1 MSDVLITGDGQFPM
15 DVQVPILSAQTT
27 KEGRTV
33 IVVQGEH
40 RGRTV
45 GVEISVRG
53 KMKPGIVGDDID
65 KTAFYGSGVVVRST
79 GDRTN
84 HLTDVF
90 SEMYILPIG
99 VAEPLQHL
107 DLTSIALDGDP
118 MLIETEHLNFKV
130 FHDDEDKLGLY
141 FEMFLHIDI
150 PGGYV
155 RFDEKDEKYRANV
168 LKSFGALRPTPA

>member
-15 DVQVPILSAQTT
+15 DVQIPILSAQTT

-40 RGRTV
+40 HGFAV

-53 KMKPGIVGDDID
+53 QMKPGIVGDDID
-65 KTAFYGSGVVVRST
+65 QTAFYGSGVIVRSM
-79 GDRTN
+79 GQRTRN
-84 HLTDVF
+84 LADVL
-90 SEMYILPIG
+90 SEMYILPVG
-99 VAEPLQHL
+99 VAEPLEHL
-107 DLTSIALDGDP
+107 DFTSFALDGDP

-130 FHDDEDKLGLY
+130 FHDDKDKLGLY

-155 RFDEKDEKYRANV
+155 RFDEKDEEYRANV
-168 LKSFGALRPTPA
+168 LKSFGALRPIPT